1 MIDDRWSASKLRT
14 WHRCARKFHHN
25 YILNLG
31 EPSTSTQDFGTVGH
45 HRLEGRLLAML
56 PVATPQ
62 QGFMA
67 LPGDFEQARLDA
79 VLAGYD
85 VRWAD
90 DAEVYDVLGVEVP
103 FAYELGGH
111 TFHGKMDAIVQRRS
125 DGRVFIVEHKFTG
138 SDVSPGAAYFER
150 LAVDV
155 QVSVYVDAALAMGYG
170 QVEVLYD
177 VVTKPRHDPK
187 LATPV
192 EDRTMT
198 QGKGCKACGGK
209 AKEAGTGL
217 RPKMPTILW
226 VPDGHGN
233 WIASTPGALLTVA
246 LDEGSNE
253 WAWNVQAPDTENHRG
268 VAPTDEGARL
278 AAVADLARC
287 PACEGS
293 GWAEAPRLHKGQ
305 RDTDETPAEFYN
317 RILAD
322 IATRPDDYYTRPVI
336 ARTATDMERAR
347 ASILDTVK
355 LARLADVLGAF
366 PMNDQSCFAYNS
378 RCSFFGACSGVEDIN
393 DRNRFPLRTKP

>member
-14 WHRCARKFHHN
+14 WHRCPRKFHNN
-25 YILNLG
+25 YILGLG
-31 EPSTSTQDFGTVGH
+31 EPSSSTQDFGTVGH
-45 HRLEGRLLAML
+45 HRLEGRLLALL
-56 PVATPQ
+56 PVPTPQ
-62 QGFMA
+62 RGFMA
-67 LPGDFEQARLDA
+67 LAGEYEQSRLDA

-90 DAEVYDVLGVEVP
+90 DGEVYDVLGVEVP
-103 FAYELGGH
+103 FEYELAGSIIQ
-111 TFHGKMDAIVQRRS
+111 GKMDAIVQRRS

-138 SDVSPGAAYFER
+138 SDVSPGASYFER
-150 LAVDV
+150 LALDV

-177 VVTKPRHDPK
+177 VVTKPRHEPR

-233 WIASTPGALLTVA
+233 WIASTPGALLTAA
-246 LDEGSNE
+246 LDEDGGE
-253 WAWNVQAPDTENHRG
+253 WAWTVQIPDAASRSGRAPS
-268 VAPTDEGARL
+268 DEAART
-278 AAVADLARC
+278 AAIVELARC

-317 RILAD
+317 RIVED
-322 IATRPDDYYTRPVI
+322 IATRPDDYYARPVV
-336 ARTATDMERAR
+336 ARSATDMVRSR
-347 ASILDTVK
+347 ASILDTI
-355 LARLADVLGAF
+355 RLAKVAETFGAF

-378 RCSFFGACSGVEDIN
+378 RCAFFGACTGVEDIG